1 MKIKILVLLF
11 LQLIGNV
18 YVWADDNPTVAP
30 TVIIKDASGNESQ
43 GDYNGPAPVEA
54 TFKANPQLKATTGI
68 DKKTS
73 TLCSESSGSAC
84 NTCLKKAIF
93 RQIEI

>member
-43 GDYNGPAPVEA
+43 GMDQHLLR
-54 TFKANPQLKATTGI
+54 QL
-68 DKKTS
+68 
-73 TLCSESSGSAC
+73 L
-84 NTCLKKAIF
+84 
-93 RQIEI
+93 RQTHSL